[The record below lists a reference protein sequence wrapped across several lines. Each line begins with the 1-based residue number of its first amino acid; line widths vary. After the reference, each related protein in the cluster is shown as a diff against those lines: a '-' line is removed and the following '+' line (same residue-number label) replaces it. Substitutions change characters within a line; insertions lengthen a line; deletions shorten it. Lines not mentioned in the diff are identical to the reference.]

1 MNQRPWYSQ
10 VNEIF
15 LFFENNFKT
24 VKHTYIN
31 TLQVLRLTVK
41 MRILV
46 VKRKNKNLVTLT
58 TVCFTRF
65 LEPVIGIGEPRRK
78 NSPLDCF
85 CLRACWL
92 QTSFALDHSFSIP
105 LVIVCIKNAPFCE
118 GCILYGAS
126 DRN

>member
-1 MNQRPWYSQ
+1 MFS
-10 VNEIF
+10 IF
-15 LFFENNFKT
+15 FVWK
-24 VKHTYIN
+24 
-31 TLQVLRLTVK
+31 TVK
-41 MRILV
+41 MRTLV
-46 VKRKNKNLVTLT
+46 VKRKNKNLVIPT
-58 TVCFTRF
+58 TVSFTRF